1 MVNIE
6 FTVKHPN
13 VRRIK
18 YLVFL
23 IITYL
28 YFSIQEMCQNANVRK
43 SCDLEKMFFIFF
55 NEIIPLNRINFVLL
69 SGIMN

>member
-1 MVNIE
+1 MGSIE

-13 VRRIK
+13 VRGIK
-18 YLVFL
+18 DPIFFIV
-23 IITYL
+23 TYL
-28 YFSIQEMCQNANVRK
+28 YFSIQENCQNANVRK
-43 SCDLEKMFFIFF
+43 SCDLKKMFFIFF